1 MKQDTEFFKKRRRYI
16 KQLKDKRRA
25 FAKIIGD
32 ISHDLEVEFRGLRRA
47 FATQLAME
55 RNKPDP
61 DPVVC
66 ARCEEYYQTI
76 REITGNTNESKPHK
90 SSPKRLVKR

>member
-1 MKQDTEFFKKRRRYI
+1 MKQDAEFFKKRRKYI

-25 FAKIIGD
+25 FTKIIGD
-32 ISHDLEVEFRGLRRA
+32 ISHDLEVEFRGLRSA
-47 FATQLAME
+47 FAAQLAME
-55 RNKPDP
+55 KNKPDP

-76 REITGNTNESKPHK
+76 REITGNPNESKPYK

>member
-1 MKQDTEFFKKRRRYI
+1 MKQDADFYKKRRRYI

-32 ISHDLEVEFRGLRRA
+32 ISHDLEIEFRGLRRA
-47 FATQLAME
+47 FAAQLAME
-55 RNKPDP
+55 KNKPDP

-76 REITGNTNESKPHK
+76 REITGNTNESKPNK
-90 SSPKRLVKR
+90 SSPQRLVKR

>member
-32 ISHDLEVEFRGLRRA
+32 ISHELEIEYRGLRRA

-76 REITGNTNESKPHK
+76 REITGNTNESKPNKHTTD
-90 SSPKRLVKR
+90 

>member
-16 KQLKDKRRA
+16 KQLKDRRRA
-25 FAKIIGD
+25 YAKLVGD
-32 ISHDLEVEFRGLRRA
+32 IQRDLEVEFRGLRRA

-55 RNKPDP
+55 KNKPDP

-90 SSPKRLVKR
+90 SSPQRLVKR